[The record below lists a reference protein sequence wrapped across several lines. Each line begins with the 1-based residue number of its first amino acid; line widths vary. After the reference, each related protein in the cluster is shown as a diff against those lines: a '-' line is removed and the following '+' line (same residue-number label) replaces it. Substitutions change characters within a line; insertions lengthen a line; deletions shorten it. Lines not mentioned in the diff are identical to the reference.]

1 MGRYLTLLFF
11 MIYFNVSA
19 QNHNPDVGPAG
30 NIYQIKLTDSVK
42 CIQLIEYE
50 KTGEPVKGYLD
61 DNKTLIY
68 LEDYKVN
75 NKVRLKVIFEN
86 GREQEIMRSPC
97 SIELKYSL

>member
-1 MGRYLTLLFF
+1 MDRYLTLIFF
-11 MIYFNVSA
+11 MIYFNASA

-30 NIYQIKLTDSVK
+30 TIYQIKLTDSVK

-97 SIELKYSL
+97 SIELKYTL